1 MTLDDRIFLKE
12 FFRSLSDHPLDPS
25 NEQDIKHYVPLYEE
39 PGLADE
45 DPVKLLAN
53 GIEWTSESVQL
64 LSGYRGT
71 GKSTELKRLKT
82 HLMKEPGYLV
92 FLCDVEEYLNLS
104 TPIDVSDFL
113 MVVAGAF
120 GEAVDEY
127 MKDKDHGIDGN
138 FWAWIRDFLKQTNVE
153 NVELSA
159 ALGTNGAS
167 IGIKANLKNSPA
179 FKQRLQDHMAGHLG
193 TLVSTVHEFIENRVK
208 LLKQHYPE
216 REIVLLLDSIEHIR
230 GMSANAKAVYGSVES
245 LFAGHSEK
253 LHLPDLHVVYTV
265 PTYLKI
271 RYPNVDALYE
281 PGGLIVLPA
290 FKLFKQ
296 DEDRTSVPAN
306 FDAMER
312 VIRQRGDWSRLL
324 GNDRLLLDRLIRNS
338 GGHLR
343 DLLHLLKQVLRR
355 AKELPVPERTVDAA
369 ISQMRSTF
377 LPIPN
382 DDALW
387 LDRIA
392 ANRRVNLEELDAL
405 PTLSRFFDT
414 HLVLCYRNGE
424 EWHDV
429 HPLVREHVRA
439 QAEYVRQLHAH
450 P

>member
-1 MTLDDRIFLKE
+1 MTPDARIFLKR
-12 FFRSLSDHPLDPS
+12 FFQNLSDQSLDPS
-25 NEQDIKHYVPLYEE
+25 NERYVPLYEE

-45 DPVKLLAN
+45 DPVKLLADA
-53 GIEWTSESVQL
+53 IEWTSESVQL

-71 GKSTELKRLKT
+71 GKSTELRRLKAR
-82 HLMKEPGYLV
+82 LEESDYLV
-92 FLCDVEEYLNLS
+92 FLCDVEDYLNLS

-120 GEAVDEY
+120 GETVDEFL
-127 MKDKDHGIDGN
+127 KNEGHRVDGN
-138 FWAWIRDFLKQTNVE
+138 FWERIHGFLKQTTLE
-153 NVELSA
+153 DVELSS

-167 IGIKANLKNSPA
+167 VGIKANLKSSPV
-179 FKQRLQDHMAGHLG
+179 FKQRLQEHMAGHLG
-193 TLVSTVHEFIENRVK
+193 ALVSDVREFLGNRVK
-208 LLKQHYPE
+208 LLKEYYPE

-230 GMSANAKAVYGSVES
+230 GTLANAEDVHGSVER

-253 LHLPDLHVVYTV
+253 LHLPGLHVIYTV

-290 FKLFKQ
+290 FKLFEQ
-296 DEDRTSVPAN
+296 DENRTPVPAN

-312 VIRQRGDWSRLL
+312 VIRQRGDWCRLL
-324 GNDRLLLDRLIRNS
+324 GNDRSLLDRLIRNS

-343 DLLHLLKQVLRR
+343 DLLHLLSQVLLR
-355 AKELPVPERTVDAA
+355 ARELPVPERTVDAA

-382 DDALW
+382 VDALW
-387 LDRIA
+387 LDGIA
-392 ANRRVNLEELDAL
+392 DNRRVNLEDLAAL
-405 PTLSRFFDT
+405 PSLSRFFDT

-424 EWHDV
+424 EWYDV
-429 HPLVREHVRA
+429 HPLVREHVRV
-439 QAEYVRQLHAH
+439 QAEQVRQRRAH
-450 P
+450 PQ